1 MGFKSNL
8 SKSPKVINNFA
19 KMFTNSAVITAL
31 VVLVI
36 IVVFAGLFVNM
47 RKGLEGFVT
56 LPINC
61 PDLNY
66 LNDPSYLTN
75 PNNPSTVSV
84 TFTNNYNANFY
95 IKTTAYP
102 KCTMPAIRVTK
113 NSPVKTR
120 TCTGCGVTIYA
131 EKNIPNKPPS
141 TGPVLGQIP
150 AINNDISIV
159 INEDRSV
166 SINGTKSP
174 IVLNKYP

>member
-8 SKSPKVINNFA
+8 SKSPKVANNIV
-19 KMFTNSAVITAL
+19 KMFTSRAVVIAL
-31 VVLVI
+31 VVLV
-36 IVVFAGLFVNM
+36 VMVLFTGLFVNM
-47 RKGLEGFVT
+47 RKSVEGF
-56 LPINC
+56 LPNIC

-95 IKTTAYP
+95 IKTTAYQG
-102 KCTMPAIRVTK
+102 CTMTAVRVTK

-120 TCTGCGVTIYA
+120 TCKGCGVTIYA
-131 EKNIPNKPPS
+131 EKNIPNKSPS

-159 INEDRSV
+159 INDDRSV
-166 SINGTKSP
+166 SIDGIKSP
-174 IVLNKYP
+174 IVLNNYP